1 MCIKKEDPLKMP
13 VQNGMVK
20 KKQPKIVIKTTTN
33 PAPSSGNKKR
43 LISSNQLGRLA
54 ADSLITSPPLVKS
67 EPQEVKEADSK
78 VRAGTRAFI
87 SIMIHAKSCRFVNI
101 KKIDISQKF
110 SNWNYKHVNIIS
122 RILT

>member
-67 EPQEVKEADSK
+67 EPQEVKEAASK

-87 SIMIHAKSCRFVNI
+87 SILIHAKTCRFV
-101 KKIDISQKF
+101 
-110 SNWNYKHVNIIS
+110 IILS
-122 RILT
+122 HLKLMFLSPQYSPNLYF

>member
-43 LISSNQLGRLA
+43 FISSNQLGRLA

-101 KKIDISQKF
+101 KKIDISEKF
-110 SNWNYKHVNIIS
+110 SNWNYKHVNII

>member
-110 SNWNYKHVNIIS
+110 SNWNYKHVNII